1 MSMSSSLVADFV
13 RSRETT
19 NGYGFW
25 EGIPAAS
32 ERAVGLSKRQKR
44 RYQRYGVVPS
54 DFFDFLEDL
63 GFRITGTYAR
73 VSGCTEDDLP
83 EVLAEHLTCK
93 TREASEVAEY
103 LVETAVF
110 RNHPE
115 LRKCNKLVMRWKKR
129 D

>member
-1 MSMSSSLVADFV
+1 MGSIVADFV

-25 EGIPAAS
+25 EGMPAAS

-44 RYQRYGVVPS
+44 RYLRYGVVPP

-63 GFRITGTYAR
+63 GFRINGTSAR
-73 VSGCTEDDLP
+73 VSGCAEDDLP
-83 EVLAEHLTCK
+83 KVLAEHLRCK
-93 TREASEVAEY
+93 TREASELAEY

-115 LRKCNKLVMRWKKR
+115 LRKYQKLVMRWKKR